1 VSTFRLLFEIARLV
15 LRLPYS
21 VAVFDVVKSARRP
34 SPFVL
39 LQPHLRL
46 QDIFPSTAH
55 RRDYPIDDETAFVG
69 LVPGTSSLY
78 ALSPDHFPLVAFS
91 ESEPTKRVE
100 GIEGRLVWTE
110 EGMLQCFEGTTDMRC
125 LTGVRGLRADSRSR
139 LARLLDGVPGP
150 ATPPLASATGGPAR
164 SENANSQAYEGSEP
178 LVLLGEGKTPALPW
192 EWIANVPESLAQS
205 QKSWTPSPSALLLAL
220 VSVVASLLW
229 FKRKGPTS
237 ARDAIGP
244 NELAGKAAFARNAVS
259 ITPLGSVNDATHAS
273 HLESQAVENEPSTKA
288 ALPKDSVALM
298 ELPPVTPTPAPE
310 TIQDAP
316 LKSPTIDDSA
326 KASLVKAESPEGV
339 EDVGEVKKKHRKRR
353 RRRKGD
359 AKDASA
365 EGEEPENE
373 DGEGG
378 EDGNAVSPNTPS
390 LVPPPDSVPPATS
403 SLVLSDTVLGMSLTS
418 YVPKAHTD
426 RIRLRFAWHC
436 GLCGLL
442 AGPCSGRQTSP
453 ARLRYPR

>member
-1 VSTFRLLFEIARLV
+1 MSTFRLLFEIGRLV

-46 QDIFPSTAH
+46 QDIFPST
-55 RRDYPIDDETAFVG
+55 RRDYPIDDEAAFVG
-69 LVPGTSSLY
+69 LVPGTGSLY
-78 ALSPDHFPLVAFS
+78 ALSPYHFPLVAFS
-91 ESEPTKRVE
+91 EPEPSKRVE

-110 EGMLQCFEGTTDMRC
+110 DGMLQCFEGTTDRRC

-150 ATPPLASATGGPAR
+150 ATSPLASATGGPIR

-178 LVLLGEGKTPALPW
+178 LIGLGEGKPPAVPW

-205 QKSWTPSPSALLLAL
+205 QKSWTPSPSSLLLAL
-220 VSVVASLLW
+220 VSIVASLLW
-229 FKRKGPTS
+229 FKRKVPTS
-237 ARDAIGP
+237 ARDAIVP
-244 NELAGKAAFARNAVS
+244 NEQAGKTTFARNAVS
-259 ITPLGSVNDATHAS
+259 VTPLGPVNAS
-273 HLESQAVENEPSTKA
+273 HLESQAVENGPSA
-288 ALPKDSVALM
+288 EASLPKDSVAPL
-298 ELPPVTPTPAPE
+298 ELPPVTPIPAPE
-310 TIQDAP
+310 AGPDAP
-316 LKSPTIDDSA
+316 LQSSTTDDSA
-326 KASLVKAESPEGV
+326 KASPAKAESPEGV

-359 AKDASA
+359 AKDTSA

-390 LVPPPDSVPPATS
+390 LVPPPMSVPPDSS
-403 SLVLSDTVLGMSLTS
+403 SLVVSETVLGMSS
-418 YVPKAHTD
+418 NPYVPKTLTD
-426 RIRLRFAWHC
+426 LTRLRFAWHC

-442 AGPCSGRQTSP
+442 AGPCGGRQTSP

>member
-1 VSTFRLLFEIARLV
+1 MGTFRLLFEIGRLV

-46 QDIFPSTAH
+46 QDIFPST

-69 LVPGTSSLY
+69 LVPGTGSLY
-78 ALSPDHFPLVAFS
+78 ALSPYHFPLVAFS
-91 ESEPTKRVE
+91 EPEPTKRVE

-110 EGMLQCFEGTTDMRC
+110 DGMLQCFEGTTDRRC

-150 ATPPLASATGGPAR
+150 ATPPLASATGGPIR
-164 SENANSQAYEGSEP
+164 SENANSQAYEESEP
-178 LVLLGEGKTPALPW
+178 LIGLGEGKTPAVPW

-229 FKRKGPTS
+229 FKRKVTTS
-237 ARDAIGP
+237 ARDATVP
-244 NELAGKAAFARNAVS
+244 NELASKAAVARNATS
-259 ITPLGSVNDATHAS
+259 IIPLGPLNGATHAS
-273 HLESQAVENEPSTKA
+273 HLESQAVENGPSA
-288 ALPKDSVALM
+288 EASLPKDSAAPL
-298 ELPPVTPTPAPE
+298 ELPPVTPTPVPE
-310 TIQDAP
+310 AVLDAP
-316 LKSPTIDDSA
+316 LQSSTTDDSA
-326 KASLVKAESPEGV
+326 KASPTKAESPEGA

-353 RRRKGD
+353 RKRKGD

-390 LVPPPDSVPPATS
+390 LVPPPISVPPDSS
-403 SLVLSDTVLGMSLTS
+403 SLVVSDSVLGMSS
-418 YVPKAHTD
+418 HPYVPKTLTD
-426 RIRLRFAWHC
+426 LLRLRFAWHC

-442 AGPCSGRQTSP
+442 TGPCGGRQTSP